1 MGSGKNSSTWDVQ
14 AINQSQEADREMK
27 STIMLLGLVVLLT
40 ACADSQKTD
49 ASLSK
54 HCQAAYEVYLKQ
66 LEALPPETVKHATA
80 TTGVSVEE
88 AKKLTRQMYADMS
101 DEECTQSLQDA
112 LP

>member
-1 MGSGKNSSTWDVQ
+1 
-14 AINQSQEADREMK
+14 MK
-27 STIMLLGLVVLLT
+27 STIMLLGLAVLLT

-49 ASLSK
+49 ASLSS
-54 HCQAAYEVYLKQ
+54 HYEVYLKQ

-88 AKKLTRQMYADMS
+88 AKKLTRQMYVDMS
-101 DEECTQSLQDA
+101 DEECQQA